1 MAVQTTYN
9 TTHAV
14 AYAGQ
19 IANQEHSNLVSRN
32 VETPAGIAFGKPV
45 ARGAADDGAI
55 LWAGTGSF
63 LGITVRDQSARVDPT
78 GALEGFLK
86 GESARI
92 MTKGVV
98 WVVAGEAVA
107 DGDAVYLTSAG
118 AFMKTTTSNTAV
130 AGAVF
135 DTTAGSGGLV
145 KIRLG

>member
-19 IANQEHSNLVSRN
+19 IANQEQSNLVSRT
-32 VETPAGIAFGKPV
+32 VETTAGIAFGKPV

-55 LWAGTGSF
+55 IWAGAGSF
-63 LGITVRDQSARVDPT
+63 LGVTVRDQSAKVDPT
-78 GALEGFLK
+78 GALDGFPK
-86 GESARI
+86 GDSARI

-107 DGDAVYLTSAG
+107 DGDPVHLTAAG
-118 AFMKTTTSNTAV
+118 AFMKTTTDNTAV

-135 DTTAGSGGLV
+135 DTSAASGALV